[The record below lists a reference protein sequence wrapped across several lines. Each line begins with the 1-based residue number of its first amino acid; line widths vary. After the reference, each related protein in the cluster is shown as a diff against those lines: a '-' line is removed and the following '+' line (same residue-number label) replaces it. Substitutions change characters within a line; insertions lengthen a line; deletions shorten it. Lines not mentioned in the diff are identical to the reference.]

1 MQPVNCK
8 ALEQLLSATSREQHI
23 NGKAQKQVSS
33 CVLTLEHGVL
43 STTSI
48 VKDGKTS
55 LARFSFATEGG
66 KDGREYIPVPDIE
79 RLMGVL
85 KYHSGDVTLTYLQND
100 GVRIKSKSKQ
110 TTLTGGWKAKAF
122 PNSQASVKEWNAEA
136 ENRAKQI
143 KNDVYLLKDGSTRSP
158 FCNVTLTCG
167 ELYDALRC
175 DGINGQKLNRYTF
188 RLKDGD
194 FGVSVGDTFKGQTD
208 ITFGDVAGDDFSA
221 TFEGGLEHVL
231 KHYSNDGKV
240 KLSFLDFT
248 PEGQGIRLIMSFEN
262 GDWVFQAGVL

>member
-23 NGKAQKQVSS
+23 NGKVQKQVNS

-66 KDGREYIPVPDIE
+66 KDDKEYIPVPDIE

-85 KYHSGDVTLTYLQND
+85 KYHSGDVTLTYLEND

-110 TTLTGGWKAKAF
+110 TTLTGGWNAKAF
-122 PNSQASVKEWNAEA
+122 PNSQASVKEWNNEA
-136 ENRAKQI
+136 VNRALHAPRF
-143 KNDVYLLKDGSTRSP
+143 V
-158 FCNVTLTCG
+158 V
-167 ELYDALRC
+167 
-175 DGINGQKLNRYTF
+175 
-188 RLKDGD
+188 
-194 FGVSVGDTFKGQTD
+194 
-208 ITFGDVAGDDFSA
+208 
-221 TFEGGLEHVL
+221 
-231 KHYSNDGKV
+231 
-240 KLSFLDFT
+240 
-248 PEGQGIRLIMSFEN
+248 
-262 GDWVFQAGVL
+262 

>member
-1 MQPVNCK
+1 MKVNCK

-33 CVLTLEHGVL
+33 CVLTLEDGVL

-55 LARFSFATEGG
+55 LARFSFATDENKTWKVG
-66 KDGREYIPVPDIE
+66 IPVPDIE

-85 KYHSGDVTLTYLQND
+85 KYHSGDVRLSYLETD
-100 GVRIKSKSKQ
+100 SVKVKSKSKQ

-122 PNSQASVKEWNAEA
+122 ANSQASVKEWNSEA
-136 ENRAKQI
+136 VNRAKQI
-143 KNDVYLLKDGSTRSP
+143 KGNVYIMKDGSTRSP
-158 FCNVTLTCG
+158 FFNAILTCG
-167 ELYDALRC
+167 ELHDALRC

-188 RLKDGD
+188 QLNNGE
-194 FGVSVGDTFKGQTD
+194 FGVSVGDAFKGQTD
-208 ITFGDVAGDDFSA
+208 ITFGNIASDDFSA

-231 KHYSNDGKV
+231 KHYSNDGEV
-240 KLSFLDFT
+240 KLSFLDFRL
-248 PEGQGIRLIMSFEN
+248 EGQGIRLIMSFDN